1 MNAYFQKPVCFEYR
15 MAKKHSPRFLAAVK
29 QSRALIQECDIDQFS
44 SMLNDGE
51 DIVVI
56 DVREQHEYDA
66 GSLEEALHLSKGVIE
81 RDIEK
86 HPIPEDARIVLYC
99 GGGFRSAIAAES
111 LTRMGYTNVYSLW
124 GSWRSLVAKGL
135 ASPNQ

>member
-1 MNAYFQKPVCFEYR
+1 MGKPVFRC
-15 MAKKHSPRFLAAVK
+15 MGKIHSPRFLATVE
-29 QSRALIQECDIDQFS
+29 QSRVVIQECDIDEFS

-66 GSLEEALHLSKGVIE
+66 GSFEGALHLSKGVIE

-86 HPIPEDARIVLYC
+86 HPITEDARIVLYC

-111 LTRMGYTNVYSLW
+111 LTRMGYTNVHSLW
-124 GSWRSLVAKGL
+124 GGWRSLVAADL

>member
-1 MNAYFQKPVCFEYR
+1 MGKPVIR
-15 MAKKHSPRFLAAVK
+15 SMGKKHSRRFLATVE
-29 QSRALIQECDIDQFS
+29 QSRAAIQECDIDQFS

-66 GSLEEALHLSKGVIE
+66 GCFKGALHLSKGVIE

-86 HPIPEDARIVLYC
+86 HPITEDARIVLYC
-99 GGGFRSAIAAES
+99 GGGFRSA
-111 LTRMGYTNVYSLW
+111 
-124 GSWRSLVAKGL
+124 RSSRKSSEGGMER
-135 ASPNQ
+135 